1 MNEYTIIEDIFGDED
16 KNQVTAARGFV
27 GRSHVP
33 DDLRPKGKVGRVTN
47 RPDIP
52 DLSGF
57 DTQPSPPSMGYNQ
70 PPMMGG
76 QFGSFPDI
84 QLAMGAVQQQGPT
97 LYPGVD
103 SLQCRDVFTHV
114 ENCPICSSY
123 FKRDTKFYWLIIGIL
138 VIVILLLTRN
148 GK

>member
-27 GRSHVP
+27 GRAHVP
-33 DDLRPKGKVGRVTN
+33 DDLRPRGKISRVSQ

-52 DLSGF
+52 DLSDVDPRMGNPQI
-57 DTQPSPPSMGYNQ
+57 DRGYPPT
-70 PPMMGG
+70 PP
-76 QFGSFPDI
+76 FPDI
-84 QLAMGAVQQQGPT
+84 QLAMGAMNQQQGPT